1 MLRLRFVFVLL
12 LPLFLALLYSMLS
25 RPFRISFQ
33 TTKRLLRNM
42 SSSSVASLNTTPLSD
57 TSQQHNDCQYHT
69 SSSSRKVI
77 IVGSGL
83 AGLTASTELV
93 SRDIPV
99 HILERQ
105 AKPGGNSIKAS
116 SGINGVPTRF
126 QIPGSD
132 SIEEFYGDTL
142 KSASERLLKSP
153 VTGEAREKLISTLT
167 YSSQSAVNW
176 LVDEQGV
183 DLSKVAQLGGHSK
196 ARTHRGAGNTP
207 PGASIV
213 LTLLKKLKESPLV
226 TLETGVTVTEVLKR
240 EERVVGVKVKRG
252 TGEADAE
259 ETATINGPVIFASGG
274 FAGDSQGYL
283 KKFRPDLAG
292 FPSTNEAL
300 PGSQGL
306 LVDVGAQLLDM
317 DEVQVHPTG
326 FVDPNDKF
334 KVTKFLAAEVL
345 RGEGGILLDARGKR
359 FVNELQTRKIVTDT
373 ITQTIE
379 PSDTEPLKQWDIS
392 LVLDEGV
399 YEAAKSHV
407 DFYIWKGLIRKT
419 TIGDLGASSDTALET
434 IKQYAA
440 TAAQGSTTPDPL
452 GRTSFG
458 HWKLQNP
465 TKESPIY
472 VGTVTPVVHY
482 TMGGVVFTPE
492 AEVLNAFHR
501 PITGLWAA
509 GEITGGLHGANRLGG
524 SSLLECVVFGRIA
537 AGNAARYVEDRDR
550 DTPIEDGDCCWES
563 RS

>member
-1 MLRLRFVFVLL
+1 MLKLRF
-12 LPLFLALLYSMLS
+12 LFALLFPLLVLFYSMFS
-25 RPFRISFQ
+25 RSLRIPFQ
-33 TTKRLLRNM
+33 TSKQLLRNM
-42 SSSSVASLNTTPLSD
+42 SSSSVASLNTNPVSE
-57 TSQQHNDCQYHT
+57 TSPHQHNHYHNHT
-69 SSSSRKVI
+69 STSSHKVI
-77 IVGSGL
+77 VVGSGL
-83 AGLTASTELV
+83 AGLAASTELI

-142 KSASERLLKSP
+142 KSASDRLLKSP
-153 VTGEAREKLISTLT
+153 GTGEAREKLISTLT
-167 YSSQSAVNW
+167 YTSQAAINW

-183 DLSKVAQLGGHSK
+183 DLAKVAQLGGHSK

-226 TLETGVTVTEVLKR
+226 TLETGVTVTEVQKR
-240 EERVVGVKVKRG
+240 EERVVGVKVKRAA
-252 TGEADAE
+252 GEPDTE
-259 ETATINGPVIFASGG
+259 DTTTVHGPVIFASGG

-326 FVDPNDKF
+326 FVDPNDRF
-334 KVTKFLAAEVL
+334 KATKFLAAEVL
-345 RGEGGILLDARGKR
+345 RGEGGILLDGKGKR
-359 FVNELQTRKIVTDT
+359 FINELQTRKVVTDT
-373 ITQTIE
+373 ITQTIA
-379 PSDTEPLKQWDIS
+379 PSDNEPLKQWDIS

-407 DFYIWKGLIRKT
+407 DFYIWKGLIKKT
-419 TIGDLGASSDTALET
+419 TIGDLGHVSVTALET

-440 TAAQGSTTPDPL
+440 IAQGLTTSADRY
-452 GRTSFG
+452 GRNSFG
-458 HWKLQNP
+458 HWSLQDP
-465 TKESPIY
+465 TPESTIY
-472 VGTVTPVVHY
+472 IGTVTPVVHY
-482 TMGGVVFTPE
+482 TMGGVVFNTE
-492 AEVLNAFHR
+492 AEVLNAR
-501 PITGLWAA
+501 NGPITGLWAA

-537 AGNAARYVEDRDR
+537 AANAARYVEDRDR

-563 RS
+563 R

>member
-1 MLRLRFVFVLL
+1 MISRSVRI
-12 LPLFLALLYSMLS
+12 PL
-25 RPFRISFQ
+25 Q
-33 TTKRLLRNM
+33 TPKQVIRNM
-42 SSSSVASLNTTPLSD
+42 SSSSVASLNTTSLSD
-57 TSQQHNDCQYHT
+57 TSSHHHNYTST
-69 SSSSRKVI
+69 SSHRVI

-83 AGLTASTELV
+83 AGLSASTELI

-116 SGINGVPTRF
+116 SGINGVPTRY

-132 SIEEFYGDTL
+132 SIEEFYSDTL
-142 KSASERLLKSP
+142 KSASEKLLKDKS
-153 VTGEAREKLISTLT
+153 TGEAREKIISTLT
-167 YSSQSAVNW
+167 YSSQSAINW

-226 TLETGVTVTEVLKR
+226 KLDTGVTVTEVLKR
-240 EERVVGVKVKRG
+240 DERVVGVKVKRDG
-252 TGEADAE
+252 TEADGVE
-259 ETATINGPVIFASGG
+259 NTETIDGPVIFASGG

-306 LVDVGAQLLDM
+306 LVDAGAQLLDM
-317 DEVQVHPTG
+317 DLVQVHPTG
-326 FVDPNDKF
+326 FVDPNDRF
-334 KVTKFLAAEVL
+334 KATKFLAAEVL
-345 RGEGGILLDARGKR
+345 RGEGGILLDSTGKR
-359 FVNELQTRKIVTDT
+359 FVDELQTRKVVTDT
-373 ITQTIE
+373 ITQTTE
-379 PSDTEPLKQWDIS
+379 PSDIDPLKQWGIS
-392 LVLDEGV
+392 LVLDEGA
-399 YEAAKSHV
+399 YQAAKSHI
-407 DFYIWKGLIRKT
+407 DFYIWKGLMKKT
-419 TIGDLGASSDTALET
+419 TIGELGDMSNTALTT
-434 IKQYAA
+434 IKQYANI
-440 TAAQGSTTPDPL
+440 AAGTTPDPL

-458 HWKLQNP
+458 HWALQNP
-465 TKESPIY
+465 TESSTIY

-482 TMGGVVFTPE
+482 TMGGVVFNNE
-492 AEVLNAFHR
+492 AEVLNAHNR

-537 AGNAARYVEDRDR
+537 AANAARYVEDRDR

-563 RS
+563 R

>member
-1 MLRLRFVFVLL
+1 
-12 LPLFLALLYSMLS
+12 
-25 RPFRISFQ
+25 
-33 TTKRLLRNM
+33 M
-42 SSSSVASLNTTPLSD
+42 SSSSVASLHTNPVSE
-57 TSQQHNDCQYHT
+57 T
-69 SSSSRKVI
+69 SSHRHDHYHNHASTSSHKVI

-83 AGLTASTELV
+83 AGLSASTELI

-105 AKPGGNSIKAS
+105 TKPGGNSIKAS

-142 KSASERLLKSP
+142 KSAGERP
-153 VTGEAREKLISTLT
+153 DTGEAREKLISTLT
-167 YSSQSAVNW
+167 YSSQAAINW
-176 LVDEQGV
+176 LVDEQGI
-183 DLSKVAQLGGHSK
+183 DLEKVALLGGHSK

-226 TLETGVTVTEVLKR
+226 TLETGVTVTQVLKR
-240 EERVVGVKVKRG
+240 EERVVGVKVKRAA
-252 TGEADAE
+252 GEADPE
-259 ETATINGPVIFASGG
+259 ETATIDGPVIFASGG
-274 FAGDSQGYL
+274 FAGDSKGYL
-283 KKFRPDLAG
+283 KEFRPDLAG

-317 DEVQVHPTG
+317 GEVQVHPTG
-326 FVDPNDKF
+326 FIDPNDRF
-334 KVTKFLAAEVL
+334 KATKFLAAEVL
-345 RGEGGILLDARGKR
+345 RGEGGIMLNSEGKR
-359 FVNELQTRKIVTDT
+359 FINELQTRKVVTDT
-373 ITQTIE
+373 ITQTIS
-379 PSDTEPLKQWDIS
+379 PSNNEPLKQWDIS

-407 DFYIWKGLIRKT
+407 DFYIWKGLIKKT
-419 TIGDLGASSDTALET
+419 TIGDLGDASATALET
-434 IKQYAA
+434 IKRYAA
-440 TAAQGSTTPDPL
+440 TAQSSTTSPDL
-452 GRTSFG
+452 YDRTSFG
-458 HWKLQNP
+458 HWSLQNP
-465 TKESPIY
+465 TPESTIY

-482 TMGGVVFTPE
+482 TMGGVVFNPE
-492 AEVLNAFHR
+492 AEVLNARNR
-501 PITGLWAA
+501 PIAGLWAA

-537 AGNAARYVEDRDR
+537 AANAARYVEDRDR

-563 RS
+563 R